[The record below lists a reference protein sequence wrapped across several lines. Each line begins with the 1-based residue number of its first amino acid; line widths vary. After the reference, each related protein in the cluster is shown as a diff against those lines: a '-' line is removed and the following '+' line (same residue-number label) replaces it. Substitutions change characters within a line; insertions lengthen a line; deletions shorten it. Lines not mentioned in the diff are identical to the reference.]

1 MQPSPGTISVP
12 SPNGR
17 PCTMRRKVVHM
28 ARGMTLASQHLP
40 AHALRF
46 SATARIFRISSCTCS
61 RRGAGRV
68 DALVSRMLWT
78 EYECT
83 FAAVTA
89 LQRRALWFVLKSF
102 AQARKAL
109 DRLRKLSSLKF
120 FASKTQAKMT
130 GEPIEISPAKRKELK
145 ELFSLIDEDG
155 SGEVR
160 RVCS

>member
-12 SPNGR
+12 SPHRR
-17 PCTMRRKVVHM
+17 PCTMRRKTVHM
-28 ARGMTLASQHLP
+28 ARGIDACITASAGACVEILGDSAHVSNLVVHLLE
-40 AHALRF
+40 AGRGASGHTRESHALDRIRVHPRC
-46 SATARIFRISSCTCS
+46 SDSTA
-61 RRGAGRV
+61 A
-68 DALVSRMLWT
+68 
-78 EYECT
+78 
-83 FAAVTA
+83 
-89 LQRRALWFVLKSF
+89 KSF

-130 GEPIEISPAKRKELK
+130 GEAIEISPAKRKELK

>member
-1 MQPSPGTISVP
+1 M
-12 SPNGR
+12 
-17 PCTMRRKVVHM
+17 
-28 ARGMTLASQHLP
+28 
-40 AHALRF
+40 
-46 SATARIFRISSCTCS
+46 
-61 RRGAGRV
+61 

-89 LQRRALWFVLKSF
+89 LQRRALRLVLTSF

-155 SGEVR
+155 SGEVL